1 MCNNFP
7 IFRGE
12 VGAKTLDKMEQLI
25 SEVIQPN
32 IMDTIK
38 NVYTLMCLLEEDI
51 DPCRITL
58 KGTEVLP
65 RLPEDRLFIVT
76 LTSEVLQCTSEE
88 ELRDLIS
95 FIIMRTD
102 SRCKG
107 LLALAQAV
115 NLLEGYD
122 KTFDV

>member
-1 MCNNFP
+1 
-7 IFRGE
+7 
-12 VGAKTLDKMEQLI
+12 MEQLI

-51 DPCRITL
+51 DPCKITL

-76 LTSEVLQCTSEE
+76 LTSEVLQCTSNE

-95 FIIMRTD
+95 FIVMSTN
-102 SRCKG
+102 SKCKG

-115 NLLEGYD
+115 NLLEGYNSI
-122 KTFDV
+122 

>member
-1 MCNNFP
+1 
-7 IFRGE
+7 
-12 VGAKTLDKMEQLI
+12 MEQLI

-32 IMDTIK
+32 IFDTVK
-38 NVYTLMCLLEEDI
+38 NIYTLMCLLEEDI
-51 DPCRITL
+51 DPCKITL

-76 LTSEVLQCTSEE
+76 LTSEVLQCTNQE

-95 FIIMRTD
+95 FIIMRTK
-102 SRCKG
+102 SECKG

>member
-1 MCNNFP
+1 MLKNTP
-7 IFRGE
+7 ITAAFI
-12 VGAKTLDKMEQLI
+12 TI
-25 SEVIQPN
+25 SAIH
-32 IMDTIK
+32 
-38 NVYTLMCLLEEDI
+38 
-51 DPCRITL
+51 CRFSPEKITL

-65 RLPEDRLFIVT
+65 RLPEDRLFIVS
-76 LTSEVLQCTSEE
+76 LTSEVLQCVNEE

-95 FIIMRTD
+95 FIIMRTN
-102 SRCKG
+102 SKCKG

>member
-12 VGAKTLDKMEQLI
+12 VGAKILDKMEQLI

>member
-1 MCNNFP
+1 
-7 IFRGE
+7 
-12 VGAKTLDKMEQLI
+12 MEQLI
-25 SEVIQPN
+25 SEVIKSN
-32 IMDTIK
+32 ILDTVK

-51 DPCRITL
+51 DPCKITL
-58 KGTEVLP
+58 KGTEVFP

-76 LTSEVLQCTSEE
+76 LTSEVLQCTSNE

-95 FIIMRTD
+95 FIIMRTN
-102 SRCKG
+102 SKCKG

>member
-1 MCNNFP
+1 
-7 IFRGE
+7 
-12 VGAKTLDKMEQLI
+12 MEQLI
-25 SEVIQPN
+25 SEIIQPN
-32 IMDTIK
+32 VFDTIK
-38 NVYTLMCLLEEDI
+38 NIYTLMCLLEEDI
-51 DPCRITL
+51 SPEKITL

-65 RLPEDRLFIVT
+65 RLPEDRLFIVS
-76 LTSEVLQCTSEE
+76 LTSEVLQCVNEE

-95 FIIMRTD
+95 FIIMRTN
-102 SRCKG
+102 SKCKG

>member
-1 MCNNFP
+1 M
-7 IFRGE
+7 
-12 VGAKTLDKMEQLI
+12 KQLI
-25 SEVIQPN
+25 DEVIQPN
-32 IMDTIK
+32 ILDTIK

-51 DPCRITL
+51 DPVKITL

-65 RLPEDRLFIVT
+65 RLPEDRIFIVT
-76 LTSEVLQCTSEE
+76 LTSEVLQCVNEE

-102 SRCKG
+102 SKCKG

-115 NLLEGYD
+115 NMLEGYN
-122 KTFDV
+122 KVLDV

>member
-1 MCNNFP
+1 
-7 IFRGE
+7 
-12 VGAKTLDKMEQLI
+12 MEQLI
-25 SEVIQPN
+25 SEVIQSN
-32 IMDTIK
+32 ILDTVK

-51 DPCRITL
+51 DPCKITL

-76 LTSEVLQCTSEE
+76 LTSEVLQCVNGE

-95 FIIMRTD
+95 FIIMRTN
-102 SRCKG
+102 SKCKG